1 VSITQTMLLGAIAGF
16 TIYLGLPLG
25 RVRVAS
31 LRIKAFLN
39 AASAGILVFL
49 LFEILAHATE
59 PVEHTLEEATQG
71 EAAWG
76 QFAALGLVYAIGF
89 GAGLLSLLYL
99 PRMWKRPS
107 PPERSSIGPG
117 AMSVAEAELSQ
128 PAAQQA
134 VLRTGMGIAAGIGLH
149 NFSEGL
155 AIGQAA
161 QAEEMTLAAL
171 LIIGLAPQHDRGRRH
186 RWPAGRRRRA
196 RLLGLAR
203 PGGAD
208 RRGTDLPRHHRR
220 HLVRLRLPVRR
231 LPSAGRGCAAVR
243 HRRDPARRPPS
254 LLGGHALGLMAGF
267 ILALATELV
276 LEVAGGRP
284 QDPRPADTTQRP
296 NRIARPAAQEHP
308 FGGAAPGPP
317 SKRAFHHDS

>member
-1 VSITQTMLLGAIAGF
+1 VSTTQTILLGAIAGF

-31 LRIKAFLN
+31 LRTKAFLN

-59 PVEHTLEEATQG
+59 PVEHALEEAVEG

-76 QFAALGLVYAIGF
+76 QFAALGLVYAVGF

-99 PRMWKRPS
+99 ARLWKRPS

-128 PAAQQA
+128 PAAQSA
-134 VLRTGMGIAAGIGLH
+134 ALRTGMGIAAGIGLH

-161 QAEEMTLAAL
+161 QAGEMTLAAL
-171 LIIGLAPQHDRGRRH
+171 LIVGFALHNTTEGFGIVGPLAAADV
-186 RWPAGRRRRA
+186 RA
-196 RLLGLAR
+196 SWGWLGLAGLI
-203 PGGAD
+203 GGGPTFL
-208 RRGTDLPRHHRR
+208 GTIVGTWFSSTYLFVGC
-220 HLVRLRLPVRR
+220 LALAAGALLYVIGEILPVGRR
-231 LPSAGRGCAAVR
+231 LSWEATRW
-243 HRRDPARRPPS
+243 
-254 LLGGHALGLMAGF
+254 GLMAGF
-267 ILALATELV
+267 FLGLATELV
-276 LEVAGGRP
+276 LGVAGG
-284 QDPRPADTTQRP
+284 
-296 NRIARPAAQEHP
+296 
-308 FGGAAPGPP
+308 
-317 SKRAFHHDS
+317 

>member
-1 VSITQTMLLGAIAGF
+1 MSTTQTILLGAIAGF

-31 LRIKAFLN
+31 LRTKAFLN

-59 PVEHTLEEATQG
+59 PVEHALEEAVEG

-76 QFAALGLVYAIGF
+76 QFAALGLVYAVGF

-99 PRMWKRPS
+99 ARLWKRPS

-128 PAAQQA
+128 PAAQSA
-134 VLRTGMGIAAGIGLH
+134 ALRTGMGIAAGIGLH

-161 QAEEMTLAAL
+161 QSGAMALAGL
-171 LIIGLAPQHDRGRRH
+171 LIIGFALHNTTEGFGIVGPLAA
-186 RWPAGRRRRA
+186 AGVRA
-196 RLLGLAR
+196 SWGWLGLAGLI
-203 PGGAD
+203 GGGPTFL
-208 RRGTDLPRHHRR
+208 GTIVGTSFSSTYLFVGC
-220 HLVRLRLPVRR
+220 LALAAGALLYVIGEILPVGRR
-231 LPSAGRGCAAVR
+231 LSWEVTVW
-243 HRRDPARRPPS
+243 
-254 LLGGHALGLMAGF
+254 GLMAGF
-267 ILALATELV
+267 FLGLATELV
-276 LEVAGGRP
+276 LEVAG
-284 QDPRPADTTQRP
+284 
-296 NRIARPAAQEHP
+296 
-308 FGGAAPGPP
+308 
-317 SKRAFHHDS
+317 S

>member
-1 VSITQTMLLGAIAGF
+1 VSTTQTILLGAIAGF

-31 LRIKAFLN
+31 LRTKAFLN

-59 PVEHTLEEATQG
+59 PVEHALEEAAEG

-99 PRMWKRPS
+99 ARLWKRPS

-117 AMSVAEAELSQ
+117 AMSVAEEELSQ
-128 PAAQQA
+128 PAA
-134 VLRTGMGIAAGIGLH
+134 LRTGMSIAAGIGLH

-161 QAEEMTLAAL
+161 QSGAMALAGL
-171 LIIGLAPQHDRGRRH
+171 LIIGFALHNTTEGFGIVGPLAA
-186 RWPAGRRRRA
+186 AGVRA
-196 RLLGLAR
+196 SWGWLGLAGLI
-203 PGGAD
+203 GGGPTFL
-208 RRGTDLPRHHRR
+208 GTIVGTSFSSTYLFVGC
-220 HLVRLRLPVRR
+220 LALAAGALLYVIGEILPVGRR
-231 LPSAGRGCAAVR
+231 LSWEVTVW
-243 HRRDPARRPPS
+243 
-254 LLGGHALGLMAGF
+254 GLMAGF
-267 ILALATELV
+267 FLGLATELV
-276 LEVAGGRP
+276 LEVAG
-284 QDPRPADTTQRP
+284 
-296 NRIARPAAQEHP
+296 
-308 FGGAAPGPP
+308 
-317 SKRAFHHDS
+317 S

>member
-1 VSITQTMLLGAIAGF
+1 VSTTQTILLGAIAGF

-31 LRIKAFLN
+31 LRTKAFLN

-59 PVEHTLEEATQG
+59 PVEHALEEAVEG

-76 QFAALGLVYAIGF
+76 QFAALGLVYAVGF

-99 PRMWKRPS
+99 ARLWKRPS

-128 PAAQQA
+128 PAAQSA
-134 VLRTGMGIAAGIGLH
+134 ALRTGMGIAAGIGLH

-161 QAEEMTLAAL
+161 QAGEMALAAL
-171 LIIGLAPQHDRGRRH
+171 LIIGFALHNTTEGFGIVGPLAA
-186 RWPAGRRRRA
+186 AGVRA
-196 RLLGLAR
+196 SWGWLGLAGLI
-203 PGGAD
+203 GGGPTFL
-208 RRGTDLPRHHRR
+208 GTIVGTSFSSTYLFVGC
-220 HLVRLRLPVRR
+220 LALAAGALLYVIGEILPVGRR
-231 LPSAGRGCAAVR
+231 LSWEVT
-243 HRRDPARRPPS
+243 
-254 LLGGHALGLMAGF
+254 LWGLMAGF
-267 ILALATELV
+267 FLGLATELV
-276 LEVAGGRP
+276 LEVAGG
-284 QDPRPADTTQRP
+284 
-296 NRIARPAAQEHP
+296 
-308 FGGAAPGPP
+308 
-317 SKRAFHHDS
+317 